1 MTSALDAIRDGYSFS
16 EPALELGSALDG
28 DIPVTDARV
37 RIPLSML
44 NRHGLIA
51 GATGTGKTVTLQV
64 LTEAI
69 TRAGVPVFAADLK
82 GDLSGM
88 ASEGQA
94 SEKLLARTKANE
106 QDWEPAASAVT
117 FYALGGEGTGIPMRA
132 TVSSFGPLLLAKVL
146 GLNETQ
152 ESVLGLIFHY
162 ADSNGLALLD
172 LSDLKAMLMFLTSD
186 EGKAE
191 LKSIGGVSTASAG
204 VILRSIANLEAQGA
218 EAFFGEPE
226 FDISDLLR
234 TEGPAGVVS
243 MLELPAV
250 QNRPAL
256 FSTFLMWLLAELFE
270 QLPEVGDADK
280 PKLVF
285 FFDEAHLLFQGAS
298 KAFIESVTQTVR
310 LIRSKGVGIFFVTQR
325 PTDVP
330 EEILAQLGSRVQHQ
344 LRAHTPKEA
353 KALKDTVAT
362 FPVTDFDLGEL
373 LTSLGTGEA
382 IVTVMDPDGSPT
394 PVAPTKVFAPTS
406 KMGPTP
412 PEVMAQMVADSPL
425 SATYGE
431 RLDRESA
438 REILTQRLE
447 EGAED
452 DAQTKGKAAGSE
464 AGADADARSG
474 DEQPQ
479 RIPAPQTTRETSQSS
494 KRQDKSLLE
503 SVLSSSE
510 VRTFTRTAARE
521 IARGIFGTGR
531 RRRRRR

>member
-1 MTSALDAIRDGYSFS
+1 MTTSALEAIRTGYTFDQ
-16 EPALELGSALDG
+16 PAIEIGSALDG
-28 DIPVTDARV
+28 DTPVPDARV

-88 ASEGQA
+88 ATAGTGSD
-94 SEKLLARTKANE
+94 KLLARTQENG
-106 QDWEPAASAVT
+106 QDWQAEASAVT

-132 TVSSFGPLLLAKVL
+132 TVSSFGPLLLSKVL
-146 GLNETQ
+146 ELNDTQ

-162 ADSNGLALLD
+162 ADKAGLALVD
-172 LSDLKAMLMFLTSD
+172 LSDLKAVLMHLTSE
-186 EGKAE
+186 EGKPE
-191 LKSIGGVSTASAG
+191 LKAIGGVSTASVG

-226 FDISDLLR
+226 FDIADLLR
-234 TEGPAGVVS
+234 TEGEAGVVS

-270 QLPEVGDADK
+270 ELPEVGDADK

-285 FFDEAHLLFQGAS
+285 FFDEAHLLFHDAS
-298 KAFIESVTQTVR
+298 DAFLDSVAQTVR
-310 LIRSKGVGIFFVTQR
+310 LIRSKGVGVFFVTQQ

-362 FPVTDFDLGEL
+362 FPTTDFDLGEL
-373 LTSLGTGEA
+373 LTTLGTGEA
-382 IVTVMDPDGSPT
+382 IVTVMDPDGAPT
-394 PVAPTKVFAPTS
+394 PVAPTKVFAPSS
-406 KMGPTP
+406 KMGPTDP
-412 PEVMAQMVADSPL
+412 DVMEQMVKESPL
-425 SATYGE
+425 FADYGQ
-431 RLDRESA
+431 RVDRESA
-438 REILTQRLE
+438 REILAKKLE
-447 EGAED
+447 DGAGKN
-452 DAQTKGKAAGSE
+452 DAEVAASQ
-464 AGADADARSG
+464 ADTAP
-474 DEQPQ
+474 EQPE
-479 RIPAPQTTRETSQSS
+479 RIPAPRQNNQRGQDSRGEDRRE
-494 KRQDKSLLE
+494 KSRGGSLFA
-503 SVLSSSE
+503 SVLSSPE
-510 VRTFTRTAARE
+510 VRAFTRTAARE
-521 IARGIFGTGR
+521 IARGIFGTAR
-531 RRRRRR
+531 RRRR

>member
-1 MTSALDAIRDGYSFS
+1 
-16 EPALELGSALDG
+16 
-28 DIPVTDARV
+28 
-37 RIPLSML
+37 
-44 NRHGLIA
+44 
-51 GATGTGKTVTLQV
+51 
-64 LTEAI
+64 
-69 TRAGVPVFAADLK
+69 
-82 GDLSGM
+82 
-88 ASEGQA
+88 
-94 SEKLLARTKANE
+94 
-106 QDWEPAASAVT
+106 
-117 FYALGGEGTGIPMRA
+117 
-132 TVSSFGPLLLAKVL
+132 
-146 GLNETQ
+146 
-152 ESVLGLIFHY
+152 
-162 ADSNGLALLD
+162 
-172 LSDLKAMLMFLTSD
+172 
-186 EGKAE
+186 
-191 LKSIGGVSTASAG
+191 
-204 VILRSIANLEAQGA
+204 
-218 EAFFGEPE
+218 
-226 FDISDLLR
+226 
-234 TEGPAGVVS
+234 
-243 MLELPAV
+243 
-250 QNRPAL
+250 
-256 FSTFLMWLLAELFE
+256 MWLLAELFE

-382 IVTVMDPDGSPT
+382 IVTVMDPNGSPT

-412 PEVMAQMVADSPL
+412 PEVVAQMVADSPL

-452 DAQTKGKAAGSE
+452 DAQAKDNAADS
-464 AGADADARSG
+464 DARSTE
-474 DEQPQ
+474 EQQQ
-479 RIPAPQTTRETSQSS
+479 RIPAPRTSNESSQSSQSS